1 MHGKR
6 NRRSQHSDGEATGE
20 SLQQH
25 RPSHVEML
33 PENRHQDIHDSKDDA
48 TQNPDPKPIH
58 EKVCTPANQKQQVRR
73 RRCGPCGL
81 CGLCVAGDSP
91 ATFCP
96 SLKIKP

>member
-1 MHGKR
+1 MHGKC

-25 RPSHVEML
+25 CPRHLGML

-58 EKVCTPANQKQQVRR
+58 EEVFTPASQKPQVRHR
-73 RRCGPCGL
+73 PCG
-81 CGLCVAGDSP
+81 
-91 ATFCP
+91 
-96 SLKIKP
+96 